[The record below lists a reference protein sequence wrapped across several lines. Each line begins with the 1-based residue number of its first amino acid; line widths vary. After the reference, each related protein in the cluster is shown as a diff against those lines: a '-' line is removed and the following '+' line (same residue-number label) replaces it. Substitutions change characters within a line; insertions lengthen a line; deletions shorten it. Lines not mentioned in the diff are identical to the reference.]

1 MNKVKTNDSEY
12 GFFVIIRKKYV
23 ISKIFIFRYIMFIKL
38 SIICCIVLFKNIFK
52 I

>member
-12 GFFVIIRKKYV
+12 GFFVTIRKKYV
-23 ISKIFIFRYIMFIKL
+23 ISKTSISRYIMFIKL
-38 SIICCIVLFKNIFK
+38 SIICCTVLSKNIFK